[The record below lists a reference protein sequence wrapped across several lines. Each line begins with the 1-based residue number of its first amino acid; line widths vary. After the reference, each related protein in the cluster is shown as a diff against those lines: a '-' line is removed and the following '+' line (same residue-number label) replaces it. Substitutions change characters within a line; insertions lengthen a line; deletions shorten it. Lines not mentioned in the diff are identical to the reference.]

1 MDRKYLGPALLVG
14 SGLGAA
20 ALAYFAFRKSA
31 KVEED
36 VKEKLSTGGRFNA
49 RLTAYWPFKAGL
61 SEAQRK
67 MEGGVKD
74 RKGKPLITLEMHR
87 SDPSKYPY
95 VSVAGDD
102 AIWPYGQRIA
112 IDAFPGVVFRVV
124 DTGGHFR
131 GTNKLYRVAGHEP
144 LDICVDSPK
153 SMKSQTTTATIFPGD
168 NFAKGAAVAAGKM
181 QGQKV
186 ALAGY
191 GLQGA
196 LDDLYGDD
204 LDAVSD
210 DYSHDDGYGVRY
222 RDVLERLGVEL

>member
-1 MDRKYLGPALLVG
+1 MARSKYLGPALLVG
-14 SGLGAA
+14 SGLGAV
-20 ALAYFAFRKSA
+20 ALAYFASRKSE
-31 KVEED
+31 KVEEE
-36 VKEKLSTGGRFNA
+36 VKEKLSSGGRFNA
-49 RLTAYWPFKAGL
+49 RLTGYWPFKPNMT
-61 SEAQRK
+61 EAERR
-67 MEGGVKD
+67 MEGGHKD

-102 AIWPYGQRIA
+102 AVWPYGQRIA
-112 IDAFPGVVFRVV
+112 LDAFPGVVFRVV
-124 DTGGHFR
+124 DTGQHFR

-153 SMKSQTTTATIFPGD
+153 SIKNQTTSATIFPGD

-186 ALAGY
+186 AL
-191 GLQGA
+191 QG
-196 LDDLYGDD
+196 
-204 LDAVSD
+204 
-210 DYSHDDGYGVRY
+210 YSHDDDYDVLY

>member
-1 MDRKYLGPALLVG
+1 MPNSKYVGPAILVG
-14 SGLGAA
+14 GGLGAA
-20 ALAYFAFRKSA
+20 ALLYFAFRESS
-31 KVEED
+31 KVEEE
-36 VKEKLSTGGRFNA
+36 VKEKLSSGGRFNA
-49 RLTAYWPFKAGL
+49 RLTAYWPFKPGMT
-61 SEAQRK
+61 EAERR
-67 MEGGVKD
+67 MEGGTKD

-87 SDPSKYPY
+87 ADPAKYPY

-153 SMKSQTTTATIFPGD
+153 SMKSQTSSATIFPGD

-186 ALAGY
+186 ALSGY
-191 GLQGA
+191 SQ
-196 LDDLYGDD
+196 DE
-204 LDAVSD
+204 
-210 DYSHDDGYGVRY
+210 DYDVLY
-222 RDVLERLGVEL
+222 RDVLEKLGVEL